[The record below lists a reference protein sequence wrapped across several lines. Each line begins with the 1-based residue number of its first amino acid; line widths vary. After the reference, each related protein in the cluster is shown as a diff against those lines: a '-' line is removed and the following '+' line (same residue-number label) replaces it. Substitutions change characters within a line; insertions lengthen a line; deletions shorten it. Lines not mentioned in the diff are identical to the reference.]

1 MIYAV
6 TEVNGKQDFGTISR
20 LSSSSRKAGTGS
32 PSAEARTSTTN
43 LVFPLASG
51 RCAAGGELPTRQNWT
66 WRCSSRWAG
75 DRRCGLTCGFARCPR
90 QDSNLRRTV

>member
-43 LVFPLASG
+43 RVFPSPQGAVLRVANFRRG
-51 RCAAGGELPTRQNWT
+51 RT
-66 WRCSSRWAG
+66 
-75 DRRCGLTCGFARCPR
+75 GLGAVRVDGQVTEDA
-90 QDSNLRRTV
+90 V